1 MKITEM
7 KYGPSQGKALLSIA
21 LKTTFI
27 TPSRCYY
34 KFLSR
39 YYGDKKSRNNILME
53 NKDWEIK
60 VSKNNDLEPETVE
73 KTFRSRFRFRFL
85 KYPLL

>member
-1 MKITEM
+1 MVPAKGRR
-7 KYGPSQGKALLSIA
+7 YYRLPSKLPLSQ
-21 LKTTFI
+21 
-27 TPSRCYY
+27 PSRCYY

-39 YYGDKKSRNNILME
+39 YYDDKKNRNNILME

-60 VSKNNDLEPETVE
+60 VSKNNNLEPEIVE
-73 KTFRSRFRFRFL
+73 TTFRSRFRFRFL